1 MHSSPLSFVQPPTR
15 YSAKNMSKPVNFV
28 LLAPEAK
35 HVTLAGDFNDW
46 VPNSHPMSRQPD
58 GAWFIQ
64 MPLSHGHHH
73 YHFIVDGKPRLDPR
87 AHGVARN
94 HNGQRVSLV
103 AVS

>member
-1 MHSSPLSFVQPPTR
+1 
-15 YSAKNMSKPVNFV
+15 
-28 LLAPEAK
+28 
-35 HVTLAGDFNDW
+35 
-46 VPNSHPMSRQPD
+46 MSRQPD

>member
-1 MHSSPLSFVQPPTR
+1 MHSSSFDFIQSPTR
-15 YSAKNMSKPVNFV
+15 YSAKNMAKPVNFI

-35 HVTLAGDFNDW
+35 HVALAGDFNGWD
-46 VPNSHPMSRQPD
+46 PNAHPMSRRPD

-64 MPLSHGHHH
+64 MALSHGHHH

-87 AHGVARN
+87 AHGVARD